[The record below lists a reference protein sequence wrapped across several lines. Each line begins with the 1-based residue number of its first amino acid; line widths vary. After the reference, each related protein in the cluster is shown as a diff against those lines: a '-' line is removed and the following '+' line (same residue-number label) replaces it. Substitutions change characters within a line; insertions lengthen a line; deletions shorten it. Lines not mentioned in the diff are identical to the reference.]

1 VLFQVKND
9 IIAMRMQ
16 HHGTLTASQYWRKVE
31 ASDTKRA
38 AFSRVLQLARIMF
51 IIAVNTAVV
60 ERGFSLH
67 KHIKAPKRSRLHT
80 ATMDSLMRVAL
91 LSGDNTMVLGASYQQ
106 STLLADAA
114 SALPFYEADSLVKR
128 LHQQLSSME
137 VSDEVLEAD
146 SAAAEELAGVLLA
159 DGDLSEESDGDN
171 EGGESEGSELIAED
185 QGVEMALEASWLATL
200 RVVGLAPEGGGEGA
214 ESGGGDE
221 GGAAA
226 GDESDSDSSL
236 GLGLE

>member
-1 VLFQVKND
+1 
-9 IIAMRMQ
+9 
-16 HHGTLTASQYWRKVE
+16 
-31 ASDTKRA
+31 
-38 AFSRVLQLARIMF
+38 
-51 IIAVNTAVV
+51 
-60 ERGFSLH
+60 
-67 KHIKAPKRSRLHT
+67 
-80 ATMDSLMRVAL
+80 
-91 LSGDNTMVLGASYQQ
+91 
-106 STLLADAA
+106 
-114 SALPFYEADSLVKR
+114 
-128 LHQQLSSME
+128 ME

-200 RVVGLAPEGGGEGA
+200 RLVGLAPEGGGEGA